1 MSAPDQYVGCTPTG
15 GLMDKEIV
23 ECAMQAARD
32 VLGQVVMNLLEAD
45 VPVTNV
51 TMVDQLSKMFKNAH

>member
-1 MSAPDQYVGCTPTG
+1 
-15 GLMDKEIV
+15 MDKEIV